1 MPMTRADEKRR
12 VTLPDVTAGD
22 VFEIRSPGNGDF
34 LLVRQPSPASRAR
47 MSRAECLD
55 AMAKNPL
62 KMRLNWAVIE
72 VPRSAPTS
80 NGPLG

>member
-12 VTLPDVTAGD
+12 VTLPDVTPGD

-47 MSRAECLD
+47 MSRRMSRAECLD
-55 AMAKNPL
+55 AMVKNPL
-62 KMRLNWAVIE
+62 KMRLTWQE
-72 VPRSAPTS
+72 LRQLTREP
-80 NGPLG
+80 